1 MNQELYT
8 QIKNYISQYGYFSV
22 GFFPVPIPDLEI
34 ELEHSESYPQLKEL
48 LNDYWWSDFALK
60 CGHSQG
66 YYEFNLLSNGD
77 FKIRSSSSEDNSWT
91 EEDSNAFINELVDYG
106 FANYLKKFYNSNFVA
121 KLIEDEVIPESEF
134 ESNDMDDVIS
144 GLLDIE
150 LDYNS
155 KKGFRK
161 LVLMINEYKI
171 DSESRLFYF
180 TKRILNKTINKLK
193 QKYDEFDITT
203 KGENKLLITQYY
215 NLDFLV
221 NKPTSI

>member
-8 QIKNYISQYGYFSV
+8 QIKNYISQYGHFSV
-22 GFFPVPIPDLEI
+22 GFFPVPIPDLDI
-34 ELEHSESYPQLKEL
+34 KLEHSESYPQLKEL

-60 CGHSQG
+60 CGHSPG
-66 YYEFNLLSNGD
+66 YYKFNLLRNGD
-77 FKIRSSSSEDNSWT
+77 FKIRSSSSEDNFWT
-91 EEDSNAFINELVDYG
+91 KEDSNAFINELVDYG

-134 ESNDMDDVIS
+134 ETNDMDDVIS
-144 GLLDIE
+144 GLLDVE

-171 DSESRLFYF
+171 DPESRLFYF
-180 TKRILNKTINKLK
+180 TKRILNKTFNKLK

-203 KGENKLLITQYY
+203 QGIFYWCGCERNGKK
-215 NLDFLV
+215 
-221 NKPTSI
+221 